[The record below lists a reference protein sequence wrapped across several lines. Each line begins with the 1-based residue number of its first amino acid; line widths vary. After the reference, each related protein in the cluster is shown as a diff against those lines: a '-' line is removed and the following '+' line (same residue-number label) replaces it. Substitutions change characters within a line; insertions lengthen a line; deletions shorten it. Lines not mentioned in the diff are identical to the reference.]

1 MAHRRF
7 RPPIER
13 LTCVRAKPN
22 RQRSLGLGI
31 FLHSQLPSAA
41 GPAANSPKHWAR
53 SEVPDHSKTDDGRS
67 PPACLRSTAELPR
80 AHGRS
85 HSGRVC
91 RCASH
96 KTCASSDSESSC
108 SVSPK
113 SSTRTEAAPVST
125 DVAATAMASAGNHG
139 GSSLYRRRNP
149 RVCHVSLSS
158 ISTHCAQA
166 VTTDKTRSGRC
177 SRALDRSSLTRS
189 ADVTRDPSQNIEWP
203 LASSASQSPVQTN
216 RPQPKAWPRQTQ
228 RSPVVQCVHGLPP
241 CGPSRQAS
249 APRRT
254 VDGDV
259 HPAPG
264 GLRARYRRRCR
275 PQPPRVDKSR
285 TTRWRSRTLRAGLQP
300 HLLRQ
305 WPARTATQHRRGG
318 GLPASMAAPY
328 QAVLGAQR
336 VDRERPRRSLVR
348 APTREAPVRFGLR
361 ARLKRAPP
369 WPPIARTW
377 RLQACH
383 HLPTWAARARSR
395 TRQ

>member
-1 MAHRRF
+1 MTFASRPHSRRRANPS
-7 RPPIER
+7 RPDGPSKISPADRETHLR
-13 LTCVRAKPN
+13 PRQTQQAALT
-22 RQRSLGLGI
+22 GLGI

-177 SRALDRSSLTRS
+177 SRALDSSSLTRS
-189 ADVTRDPSQNIEWP
+189 GDVTRDPSQNIEWP
-203 LASSASQSPVQTN
+203 LASSASQEPGSDQSTAAQSLAKADSALSCGPV
-216 RPQPKAWPRQTQ
+216 RP
-228 RSPVVQCVHGLPP
+228 RSPAMRAISASKCTAADSGRRRASCARRSASSLSSALPATAAA
-241 CGPSRQAS
+241 SRQVADNPMAIADATGGIAAAS
-249 APRRT
+249 SA
-254 VDGDV
+254 
-259 HPAPG
+259 AM
-264 GLRARYRRRCR
+264 
-275 PQPPRVDKSR
+275 
-285 TTRWRSRTLRAGLQP
+285 
-300 HLLRQ
+300 
-305 WPARTATQHRRGG
+305 
-318 GLPASMAAPY
+318 ASS
-328 QAVLGAQR
+328 
-336 VDRERPRRSLVR
+336 DRNS
-348 APTREAPVRFGLR
+348 A
-361 ARLKRAPP
+361 
-369 WPPIARTW
+369 
-377 RLQACH
+377 
-383 HLPTWAARARSR
+383 S
-395 TRQ
+395 